1 MIRTLPI
8 AAEML
13 NLVSAG
19 QPEPVMVWED
29 QNGRRVL
36 TDRQEHD
43 SETGEPIW
51 TCYVMPMGTERPE
64 VLQLRVPAR
73 QQPVLTQFGP
83 VAVDNLTVNVRV
95 DRAGKLAQYWSAAGI
110 RDAAQPGKRNGHA
123 EHKQPEGQSA

>member
-43 SETGEPIW
+43 DATGEPIW
-51 TCYVMPMGTERPE
+51 TCCVMPTGTERPE
-64 VLQLRVPAR
+64 VGLPS
-73 QQPVLTQFGP
+73 GP
-83 VAVDNLTVNVRV
+83 
-95 DRAGKLAQYWSAAGI
+95 
-110 RDAAQPGKRNGHA
+110 
-123 EHKQPEGQSA
+123 